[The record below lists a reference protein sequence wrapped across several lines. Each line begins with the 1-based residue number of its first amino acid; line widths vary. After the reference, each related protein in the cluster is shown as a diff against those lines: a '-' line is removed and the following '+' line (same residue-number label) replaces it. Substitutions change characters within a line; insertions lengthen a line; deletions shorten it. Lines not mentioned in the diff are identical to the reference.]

1 MKISLFAIPVL
12 ALFGASFL
20 AAQTKVGIINI
31 QGAISSTRDG
41 KKAGADLDTKFA
53 PRRKEVEDA
62 QNEIKNLRDQLQK
75 GENTMSES
83 SKQQIARDIDTKTK
97 RLNRTMED
105 AQAEL
110 QQDEQKALQTIY
122 QRMQVV
128 LDKYAKD
135 HGYSLILDVSS
146 QQTPVLF
153 ASNGIDV
160 TKDIIDLYDQNTGG
174 AAPAAPAPAKP

>member
-1 MKISLFAIPVL
+1 
-12 ALFGASFL
+12 
-20 AAQTKVGIINI
+20 
-31 QGAISSTRDG
+31 
-41 KKAGADLDTKFA
+41 
-53 PRRKEVEDA
+53 
-62 QNEIKNLRDQLQK
+62 
-75 GENTMSES
+75 MSES